1 MGRSS
6 RVLSFIS
13 QFGGSPRPTGSSSSS
28 PAPLLSSH
36 TQTEL
41 KNAAASLQNPNGS
54 SQESPSPRARHER
67 APSRPMSMLQTYHP
81 PLMDVAQDTLPELQP
96 IFTYLN
102 SHSNKLYQ
110 EGYLFKLNDLDP
122 SGKPSSERNWK
133 EYFAQLVG
141 TIVSLWDAAALDA
154 AGRDGEVVPTFINLT
169 DASIKVDTTL
179 TQPDNGPAIQNVLSV
194 NTAGQ
199 NRYRFHFNSH
209 HSLTQWVASI
219 RLAMYEHA
227 TLQEAYTGSLI
238 AGKGKALPNIRMIME
253 RTRFK
258 TEDWARVRFGAGTPW
273 MRCWCVITPPN
284 EKLVSKQQKQFRKRS
299 AYDNMNSLPKLKGD
313 IKFYDSKKTK
323 KAKLIATISDAYS
336 AYAIYPQSKPLID
349 QSTLVKLEGTITLHG
364 RASSRPTEGFVFVMP
379 EAHAGLPGFEMM
391 LRWLFPV
398 YDTFALY
405 GRPQALV
412 ADIRDPRGL
421 MFAMPREKRYGYLE
435 TIDVVTLIST
445 EGSQRWTE
453 GQWRKNMK
461 ELTLRR
467 MTAISSNASRPGSIV
482 GSRGDLRSSVLSRSV
497 ITFDDNHSTKSNPSL
512 RQGYRPPQDS
522 QLHNPSQV
530 GSAPPTANG
539 QALPHRRSFSE
550 SQAYDRYQDQEHNGS
565 PPPPP
570 PHTSNMNAPYG
581 FPQSSGTGNARIPID
596 EETGF
601 GNEAHIQGSTD
612 EMQSYSGPEPVA
624 PPPAFAHGP
633 GTAPPNLPQQS
644 PELRKINNRISVNTL
659 ALLSGGS
666 GVAAAGTIAAWRSGQ
681 DRAGINEDR
690 EPRYD
695 TYGNGSREVRSND
708 DENVTPIRAHDGMA
722 TSEDRNS
729 GQGHPLP
736 PPPHTQP
743 FQPGFDSSRFSP
755 ERPAIDQHYQSL
767 QAQAAWQSP
776 QGHSVHTDS
785 LPGPDGAAGPPPP
798 RRYSYEKEYYESPD
812 RSLDQDISAPPIP
825 DKVPVSETQPLR
837 QLPALETNASV
848 LGNSTPNRAHS
859 TKSNHVE
866 TPVTASD
873 SSSLRRHI
881 FNQGALDQIIARSES
896 PQRENSIDGHSIDM
910 RRQPSS
916 EGSYYDND
924 TTTSPDYAST
934 RKSTETKRSAVSVEK
949 PRAGVMRTVGSTEEG
964 SEVVVGDAHYK
975 LNSQASANSELID
988 IDFGPTYNYAA
999 GSQGRPG
1006 TSGTLTQSMHDRSK
1020 SSGSRDLHSAGSG
1033 DHSLRDGSPVAPDE
1047 MKRQSSYGF
1056 PAGKGSPGNH
1066 SREQSRPPSR
1076 NLTTPDPYRNSPS
1089 GIDSDGRRS
1098 MIWQPGTA
1106 LGGSP
1111 GRQGGGLTA
1120 EQFVQQRAAQSQIR
1134 AMPSHQRNQST
1145 NSLGMITPPANR
1157 NPSGEGPAL
1166 PKTRNGSVDYPPRPH
1181 SRGAF
1186 VPQGTGDYSTRLSAR
1201 EQEYVAKVTGSPLIN
1216 MAGGN
1221 SSQQTPSAGLVGAIE
1236 ARQREK
1242 KEIKEGLSGQMVQ
1255 QAVAQRQQQVQGN
1268 SYGRTSPIPSFG
1280 GVLPVGSIP
1289 QAQPTAGQ
1297 QFQQQF
1303 SPTLGSQQARVYAQG
1318 GGWTLPQ
1325 RSPPEYQPAQ
1335 QQYGAYFGANQQGR
1349 NARS

>member
-13 QFGGSPRPTGSSSSS
+13 QFGSNPRPTGSSSSS
-28 PAPLLSSH
+28 PAPLLSLR

-41 KNAAASLQNPNGS
+41 KESAASLQNQDGS
-54 SQESPSPRARHER
+54 LQGSPSPRARHER
-67 APSRPMSMLQTYHP
+67 APSRPMSMLQTYQP

-96 IFTYLN
+96 IFTFLN
-102 SHSNKLYQ
+102 SHSNKLYH
-110 EGYLFKLNDLDP
+110 EGYLFKLNDIDP

-169 DASIKVDTTL
+169 DASIKIDTFD
-179 TQPDNGPAIQNVLSV
+179 TQTDDGSPIQNVLSV
-194 NTAGQ
+194 NTAGL

-209 HSLTQWVASI
+209 HSLVQWTASI

-273 MRCWCVITPPN
+273 IRCWCVITPPN
-284 EKLVSKQQKQFRKRS
+284 EKLVSKQQRQFKKKS
-299 AYDNMNSLPKLKGD
+299 AYDTVNSLPKLKGD

-323 KAKLIATISDAYS
+323 KAKLIATITDAYS

-349 QSTLVKLEGTITLHG
+349 QSTLVKLEGTITIHS
-364 RASSRPTEGFVFVMP
+364 RSANRPTEGFVFVMP

-435 TIDVVTLIST
+435 TIDVVTLINT
-445 EGSQRWTE
+445 EGSEKWTE
-453 GQWRKNMK
+453 SQWRKNMK
-461 ELTLRR
+461 ELTSRR
-467 MTAISSNASRPGSIV
+467 MTSLSTNTSRPGSIA
-482 GSRGDLRSSVLSRSV
+482 GSRRGLRNSVLSRSV
-497 ITFDDNHSTKSNPSL
+497 VTFDDNHSTKSNPSL
-512 RQGYRPPQDS
+512 GQGHRPPQDS
-522 QLHNPSQV
+522 QLNNPSQT
-530 GSAPPTANG
+530 GPALSTANG
-539 QALPHRRSFSE
+539 QSLPHRRSSPE
-550 SQAYDRYQDQEHNGS
+550 SQARDRYQDQERNGS

-570 PHTSNMNAPYG
+570 PHSSSMNTPYG
-581 FPQSSGTGNARIPID
+581 PPQSSGTGTSRIT
-596 EETGF
+596 EGEVTSF
-601 GNEAHIQGSTD
+601 GGEVHPRVSTN
-612 EMQSYSGPEPVA
+612 EMQFYSGPEPVA

-633 GTAPPNLPQQS
+633 GSAPPNLPQQS
-644 PELRKINNRISVNTL
+644 PELRKINNRISANTL
-659 ALLSGGS
+659 ALLSAAGGVS
-666 GVAAAGTIAAWRSGQ
+666 AAGTVAAWRSGQ
-681 DRAGINEDR
+681 DRGEVNEDR

-695 TYGNGSREVRSND
+695 AYGNGSRGVRSEG
-708 DENVTPIRAHDGMA
+708 DENAPPISYGVVHDGMT
-722 TSEDRNS
+722 TSEDRFS
-729 GQGHPLP
+729 GQGHHPLP
-736 PPPHTQP
+736 PPPHAQP
-743 FQPGFDSSRFSP
+743 FQPSFDPSRFSP
-755 ERPAIDQHYQSL
+755 DGSTINPHNQPLKPQD
-767 QAQAAWQSP
+767 AWQNT
-776 QGHSVHTDS
+776 QGPPVHTDPLHGS
-785 LPGPDGAAGPPPP
+785 DEAAGPPP

-812 RSLDQDISAPPIP
+812 RSLDQDLSDPPP
-825 DKVPVSETQPLR
+825 LKGQASGTQSSR
-837 QLPALETNASV
+837 QLPALETDASA
-848 LGNSTPNRAHS
+848 LGNSSPNRAQS

-873 SSSLRRHI
+873 SSSLRRHV

-896 PQRENSIDGHSIDM
+896 PEPENTIDMHRVDM

-934 RKSTETKRSAVSVEK
+934 RKSSETKRSAVSVEK

-975 LNSQASANSELID
+975 LDPQAAVNSGLIE

-999 GSQGRPG
+999 GPQGRPG

-1033 DHSLRDGSPVAPDE
+1033 DYGLREGSPVTADE
-1047 MKRQSSYGF
+1047 MKRQNSYGF
-1056 PAGKGSPGNH
+1056 TAGKGSPGNH

-1076 NLTTPDPYRNSPS
+1076 NLTTPDPYRSSPS
-1089 GIDSDGRRS
+1089 GIDPDGRRS

-1106 LGGSP
+1106 VGGSP
-1111 GRQGGGLTA
+1111 GWQGGGLTA
-1120 EQFVQQRAAQSQIR
+1120 EQFVQQRAAQTQVR
-1134 AMPSHQRNQST
+1134 AMPGHQRNQSS
-1145 NSLGMITPPANR
+1145 NSLGMITPPPNR
-1157 NPSGEGPAL
+1157 IPSGEGPAL
-1166 PKTRNGSVDYPPRPH
+1166 PKTRNGSADHPPRPH

-1186 VPQGTGDYSTRLSAR
+1186 VSQGTGGYPTHLSAR
-1201 EQEYVAKVTGSPLIN
+1201 EQEFVAKVTGSPLIN

-1221 SSQQTPSAGLVGAIE
+1221 SAQQAPSAGLVGAIE

-1242 KEIKEGLSGQMVQ
+1242 KEIKDGVSGQMVQ
-1255 QAVAQRQQQVQGN
+1255 HAVAQRQQQVQGN

-1280 GVLPVGSIP
+1280 GMLPAGAIP
-1289 QAQPTAGQ
+1289 QG
-1297 QFQQQF
+1297 QF
-1303 SPTLGSQQARVYAQG
+1303 SPGLASQPRGYAQG
-1318 GGWTLPQ
+1318 GGWNFSQ
-1325 RSPPEYQPAQ
+1325 RSPQEYQPAQ
-1335 QQYGAYFGANQQGR
+1335 QQYGAYSGANQQGR